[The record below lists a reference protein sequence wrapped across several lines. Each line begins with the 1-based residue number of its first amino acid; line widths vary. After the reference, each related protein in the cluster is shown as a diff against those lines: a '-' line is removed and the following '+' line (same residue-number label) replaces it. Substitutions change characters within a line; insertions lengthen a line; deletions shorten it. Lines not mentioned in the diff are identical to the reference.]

1 MKLVELECKNCGAAL
16 KVEKGT
22 DTISCPYCDATYK
35 IDDEAQHIK
44 YDDME
49 NSGYEFEKGRIK
61 AQKEHFQNSNSA
73 EGNNTVAIVAAIVG
87 LVIAFALIISVF
99 SVRLFG
105 IKGNTKTKY
114 SQHDV
119 YAYNMYYSS
128 GNKQA
133 IFVKSML
140 DNAINSNKTHDDKK
154 IIVKYEDI
162 STTDSEEILGIEK
175 ELDMYK
181 EYDVLL
187 DYDDD
192 GFVNVISIK

>member
-73 EGNNTVAIVAAIVG
+73 EGKNTVAIVAAIVG